1 LPHIK
6 VPMSLLFLQVQL
18 LKTKRILL
26 SAMIYNKCTKFL
38 LTFLLVDVAL
48 SLSTQRSRREFVSSL
63 TAGAT
68 AFGLSVS
75 GVNAEDPDTRD
86 LNAFNTLTFNYR
98 RNDFNGLKA
107 SDLNEESISYADFLA
122 KMDGGEVKFVE
133 FYAPDGDVAYATL
146 ETVTTT
152 SSGEGSETKKVSK
165 TRIRI
170 GEGYPVEIHDG
181 WSSPAFVIRS
191 VKEKGVRFLPFCQ
204 VFGLQH

>member
-1 LPHIK
+1 
-6 VPMSLLFLQVQL
+6 
-18 LKTKRILL
+18 
-26 SAMIYNKCTKFL
+26 MIYSKFTNFL
-38 LTFLLVDVAL
+38 LTFLLVDAAL
-48 SLSTQRSRREFVSSL
+48 ALSTQSSRREFFSSF
-63 TAGAT
+63 TAGVT

-75 GVNAEDPDTRD
+75 QVSAEEPDTRD
-86 LNAFNTLTFNYR
+86 LNAFNTLNFNYR

-107 SDLNEESISYADFLA
+107 SDLDEESISYADFLA

-152 SSGEGSETKKVSK
+152 SSSEGSETKKVS
-165 TRIRI
+165 TSRIRI

-191 VKEKGVRFLPFCQ
+191 VKEKGVPYKFIVP
-204 VFGLQH
+204 GLEKYK